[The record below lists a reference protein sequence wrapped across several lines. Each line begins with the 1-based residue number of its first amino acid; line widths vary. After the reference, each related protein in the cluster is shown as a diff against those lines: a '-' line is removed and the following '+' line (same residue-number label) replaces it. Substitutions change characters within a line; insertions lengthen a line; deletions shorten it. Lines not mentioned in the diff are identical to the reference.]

1 MMLTF
6 TLLMSPFS
14 SLMPFGNPEA
24 LVFWVSVVTWSM
36 DNIKSINTLL
46 TKYVFR

>member
-6 TLLMSPFS
+6 TLLMSSFS

-24 LVFWVSVVTWSM
+24 PAVYVSVVTWSL